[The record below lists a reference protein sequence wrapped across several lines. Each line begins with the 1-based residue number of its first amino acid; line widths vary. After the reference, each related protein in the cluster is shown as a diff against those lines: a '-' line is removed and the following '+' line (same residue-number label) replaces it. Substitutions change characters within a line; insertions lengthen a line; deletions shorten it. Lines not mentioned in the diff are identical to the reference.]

1 MKTPVKIE
9 TVIAANRFGLGARPG
24 DLKSI
29 NEDPKTWLLEQLSGP
44 PRLSHIFSVLD
55 NSADILIELEKAR
68 ELRRQEKKQNEKK
81 SRSPKSYGNTVR
93 HYYMQQTTARYVS
106 ATTTDYPFHE
116 RLVHFW
122 SNHFAVSADKQPIP
136 ALAGSF
142 ENEAIRPN
150 ITGKFSDLLLA
161 AEKHPAMLLYLDNQR
176 SVGPGSKLGRK
187 AGKRRPDRKIG
198 LNENLAR
205 EILELHTLGVDGG
218 YSQADVTSFAR
229 ALTGWSVGGG
239 KGRKQAGV
247 PGRFYF
253 RKDIH
258 EPGSVEILGKYYTE
272 KDMAQAEGVLAD
284 LAVHPST
291 ARHIASKL
299 ARHFVADEPPVSLID
314 TLTRTFIKSGGDLKS
329 LHTAL
334 IQAEEAWQDVF
345 GKYKTPED
353 FVISTF
359 RAFDYVP
366 QNVRTTFAALEMM
379 GQAPYQPG
387 SPAGWPDTAEQWGGA
402 DSLYKR
408 IEWSNGISRKVGKR
422 SDPLELAE
430 FVLGPA
436 LGQYSRSSISKAE
449 SLDQG
454 LTLLLVSPEFQ
465 RR

>member
-1 MKTPVKIE
+1 
-9 TVIAANRFGLGARPG
+9 
-24 DLKSI
+24 
-29 NEDPKTWLLEQLSGP
+29 
-44 PRLSHIFSVLD
+44 
-55 NSADILIELEKAR
+55 
-68 ELRRQEKKQNEKK
+68 
-81 SRSPKSYGNTVR
+81 
-93 HYYMQQTTARYVS
+93 
-106 ATTTDYPFHE
+106 
-116 RLVHFW
+116 
-122 SNHFAVSADKQPIP
+122 
-136 ALAGSF
+136 
-142 ENEAIRPN
+142 
-150 ITGKFSDLLLA
+150 
-161 AEKHPAMLLYLDNQR
+161 
-176 SVGPGSKLGRK
+176 
-187 AGKRRPDRKIG
+187 
-198 LNENLAR
+198 
-205 EILELHTLGVDGG
+205 
-218 YSQADVTSFAR
+218 
-229 ALTGWSVGGG
+229 
-239 KGRKQAGV
+239 V

-272 KDMAQAEGVLAD
+272 KDMAQAENILAD
-284 LAVHPST
+284 LAIHPST

-334 IQAEEAWQDVF
+334 VQAEEAWQDVF
-345 GKYKTPED
+345 GKYKTPEN